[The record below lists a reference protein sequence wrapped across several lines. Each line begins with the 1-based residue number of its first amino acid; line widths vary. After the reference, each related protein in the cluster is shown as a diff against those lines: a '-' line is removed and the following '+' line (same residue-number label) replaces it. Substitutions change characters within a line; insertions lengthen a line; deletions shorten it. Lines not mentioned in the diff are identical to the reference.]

1 MIQKLHGLSQVT
13 KSKVFQRNDLDIMS
27 SANID
32 MVKVRKVS
40 GSGAE
45 PGPEGVRGNA
55 PDNWS

>member
-1 MIQKLHGLSQVT
+1 MIQKLLSQVT

-32 MVKVRKVS
+32 MVKVWKVF

-45 PGPEGVRGNA
+45 PGSEGVRGN
-55 PDNWS
+55 DHWS

>member
-32 MVKVRKVS
+32 MVKVWKVS

-45 PGPEGVRGNA
+45 PGSDGVWEW
-55 PDNWS
+55 PD